1 MYLREPEVAYGKSK
15 FTIPE
20 YLEMEQLATDKHE
33 YYQGEIFAMS
43 GATYAHNMVC
53 MNVATAL
60 KTKLKGKPCRPL
72 GSDMRVYIPANS
84 LFTYPDVSVV
94 CGEPQF
100 LNDDKRN
107 LLNPT
112 LIIEVLSPSTR
123 SYDRGDKFKLYRDIP
138 TLREYVLADAEQV
151 GIELYSMNAHG
162 QWQLTE
168 YKDMGNTLKLKSL
181 GLSLKMADVYEG
193 VDWKPQP

>member
-1 MYLREPEVAYGKSK
+1 MYLREPAVAYGKSK

-20 YLEMEQLATDKHE
+20 YLDMENNATDKHE
-33 YYQGEIFAMS
+33 YYRGEIFAMS
-43 GATYAHNMVC
+43 GATYAHNVVC

-60 KTKLKGKPCRPL
+60 KRKLKGKPCQPL

-84 LFTYPDVSVV
+84 LFTYPDLSVI
-94 CGEPQF
+94 CGKPQF
-100 LNDDKRN
+100 LNDDERN

-123 SYDRGDKFKLYRDIP
+123 SYDRGDKFKVYRDIP
-138 TLREYVLADAEQV
+138 TLRDYVLVDAEQV
-151 GIELYSMNAHG
+151 GIEQYAMNTHG

-168 YKDMGNTLKLKSL
+168 YKHIDETLRLKSL
-181 GLSLKMADVYEG
+181 GLSLKLADMYEG
-193 VDWKPQP
+193 VDFSAYS